1 MFHSCIVKG
10 SFLERNFIYLICKI
24 ITISKRWL
32 KIRGKKTL
40 YTKVNSCAKTFAK
53 EAGNKMDDMVNSLK
67 DEIASATN
75 IVTNQNT
82 KIAQSLITIYDE
94 IIQLLLEPLVF
105 HFLVIL
111 ILFITIFGL
120 FIYFWNRRL
129 YFSKIFMERELS
141 TAIPL
146 QNSSSVLGKGISLS
160 AQQNNSHIVKTANIN
175 FDQISPFPSQKTND
189 KKSNLN
195 LELQV
200 NINKNFN
207 GTVKETSQLDDVTDW
222 GDNLKTSPNK
232 KCKFIGNNVDH
243 VEEKNSATKKNQS

>member
-1 MFHSCIVKG
+1 MFHSCIVNG

-24 ITISKRWL
+24 VTISKKWL
-32 KIRGKKTL
+32 KIREKKTL
-40 YTKVNSCAKTFAK
+40 YTKVNSCAKSFAK
-53 EAGNKMDDMVNSLK
+53 EAGNKMDNVVNSLK

-94 IIQLLLEPLVF
+94 IIQLLMEPLVY

-111 ILFITIFGL
+111 ILFISIFGL

-129 YFSKIFMERELS
+129 YFSNLYMKRELS

-146 QNSSSVLGKGISLS
+146 QNSSPILGKGISLS

-175 FDQISPFPSQKTND
+175 LDQILLFPSQKTND
-189 KKSNLN
+189 NKSNLN
-195 LELQV
+195 LDLQV
-200 NINKNFN
+200 DLNKKSNR
-207 GTVKETSQLDDVTDW
+207 TVKEKSQHDDVTDW
-222 GDNLKTSPNK
+222 GVNLKTSTNK
-232 KCKFIGNNVDH
+232 TCKFIGNNADN
-243 VEEKNSATKKNQS
+243 VEEKNSVTKKNQ